1 MILDPLKTVLLW
13 IFIVFYS
20 STLLIAWRLFKR
32 SKKGRERSI
41 SHLFWLNLMFFYSGL
56 IAVYL
61 ISAEWEPDFIEFI
74 TVHSLITIGSYV
86 AVIEVPGFLIL
97 SRYDEKSVEVLRM
110 AKEHLA
116 TSTFDFETSIQE
128 LGALVNAQ
136 KLRLEEQHLST
147 SLEYFVRS
155 SDAMKQANRSVLN
168 LLLLEIGQS
177 MRSISEK
184 SKHPFPKLIDVFS
197 LAGLSFLIAQ
207 FLK

>member
-1 MILDPLKTVLLW
+1 MTLDPLKTVLLW
-13 IFIVFYS
+13 IFIAFYS

-41 SHLFWLNLMFFYSGL
+41 SHLFWLNLVFFYSGL

-61 ISAEWEPDFIEFI
+61 ISAEWEPDFIEFT
-74 TVHSLITIGSYV
+74 TVYSLITIGSYV

-97 SRYDEKSVEVLRM
+97 SRYDEKSVEVLRI
-110 AKEHLA
+110 AKEHLG

-128 LGALVNAQ
+128 LEALVNAQ

-147 SLEYFVRS
+147 SLEYFVKS
-155 SDAMKQANRSVLN
+155 SDAMKQVNRSVLN

-177 MRSISEK
+177 MRSISGK

-207 FLK
+207 LLK